1 MLGKLDNHMQKNESG
16 PLSYNIQQNE
26 LKWIK
31 YLNMRHERIKF
42 LGKNIGSK
50 FLDIGV
56 GDNLFFFYLTPKS
69 KATKGKIKQ
78 DCIKVK
84 CLFTDMETMRKLKDN
99 LHNSRIYFEIISDKR
114 FIFKP
119 CKKFIYLNTK
129 SISIEKWSEDLN
141 RHFFS

>member
-1 MLGKLDNHMQKNESG
+1 MQKNESG

-56 GDNLFFFYLTPKS
+56 GDNLFFF
-69 KATKGKIKQ
+69 
-78 DCIKVK
+78 
-84 CLFTDMETMRKLKDN
+84 
-99 LHNSRIYFEIISDKR
+99 
-114 FIFKP
+114 FI
-119 CKKFIYLNTK
+119 
-129 SISIEKWSEDLN
+129 
-141 RHFFS
+141 